1 MKRIGFIS
9 FTLFAVTLLA
19 TGNVSVVAE
28 TIPVH
33 PITPHQSNVL
43 TIATRHDSIIYTAF
57 AEEFVKS
64 SYGQSVGIT
73 DVSQVRFLT
82 PTTFE
87 AFFKAMTDPTFAVS
101 LGWGGGPTLFNNL
114 ITEGAVS
121 PITDSATL
129 AAIDA
134 AINDTIAGA
143 EMKKFDPSTGELL
156 WAANAISS
164 FGFTVNHDVLEAR
177 NLTVPRTW
185 EDLASPDFFTNLA
198 EPNVGMGNAPDTTS
212 NTRIYQIILQRFGWD
227 RGWEII
233 YQMAANG
240 KIFGGSV
247 ETRSSVIEG
256 EVAAAMTIDFYGV
269 IAMQENPRTEY
280 IVPENASIVNGDPI
294 AMAKNPANPDAAN
307 AFLQF
312 LFSQEG
318 QSVWLRDNINRL
330 PVRAD
335 AFDTPLGQTRPDIR
349 DLYDQ
354 TLSNQGI
361 EFNESLA
368 LSLEEPMRSHFE
380 ATITDVHTKHRN
392 TWNLMIQGLRSGN
405 LTEDEFENL
414 RKEFTKPAM
423 TMEEA
428 IAMNDQFL
436 SDQSFQRDKKKEWRD
451 FANSKLDSISAELG
465 GQGISDTQ
473 ITNVP
478 YPSVGFL
485 FTLLSSIMA
494 IFITRRR
501 KI

>member
-1 MKRIGFIS
+1 MKRIGLIS
-9 FTLFAVTLLA
+9 FTLFALMLLS
-19 TGNVSVVAE
+19 TSNISVVAD
-28 TIPVH
+28 TIPVKVV
-33 PITPHQSNVL
+33 TPQQSNVL

-57 AEEFVKS
+57 AEEFAKS

-73 DVSQVRFLT
+73 DPSQVHFLT

-87 AFFKAMTDPTFAVS
+87 AFYKAMTDPTFAVS

-114 ITEGAVS
+114 IAEGAVS
-121 PITDSATL
+121 PITDPTTV
-129 AAIDA
+129 A
-134 AINDTIAGA
+134 AINDAVPDTLAGA
-143 EMKKFDPSTGELL
+143 EMKKFDDNGDML

-177 NLTVPRTW
+177 NLTVPKTW

-198 EPNVGMGNAPDTTS
+198 QPNVGMGNAPDTTS
-212 NTRIYQIILQRFGWD
+212 NTRIYQIILQRYGWD

-240 KIFGGSV
+240 KIYGGSV

-312 LFSQEG
+312 LFSKEG
-318 QSVWLRDNINRL
+318 QSIWLRDNINRL
-330 PVRAD
+330 PIRED
-335 AFDTPLGQTRPDIR
+335 AFDTPIGQTRPDIH
-349 DLYDQ
+349 DLYNR

-405 LTEDEFENL
+405 LTEEKFEEL

-451 FANSKLDSISAELG
+451 FANSKLDSISNELG

-473 ITNVP
+473 VTNVP
-478 YPSVGFL
+478 YPSVGFIFAFL
-485 FTLLSSIMA
+485 NLVMA
-494 IFITRRR
+494 IFITRKR
-501 KI
+501 KN